1 MAMLPVSETWRQ
13 EGRALAGRGEAYGGG
28 PGVSALHTEDP
39 EQPVQSS
46 GGTEGAAA
54 AGLGGKLSG
63 PRLRGAGVK
72 TDRQSSGKEEGIAN
86 QVPTYTVN

>member
-46 GGTEGAAA
+46 GGTEGARCCW
-54 AGLGGKLSG
+54 AGWEALG
-63 PRLRGAGVK
+63 A
-72 TDRQSSGKEEGIAN
+72 
-86 QVPTYTVN
+86 